1 MKQSNGIP
9 VSGDKLVKTSKRLA
23 KNMEKAKVDFDKMQQ
38 QSIEDARKL
47 IINK

>member
-1 MKQSNGIP
+1 MKQTKGKP
-9 VSGDKLVKTSKRLA
+9 VSGERLVKTARRL
-23 KNMEKAKVDFDKMQQ
+23 KENMEKAKSEFDKMQQ